1 MIVLQVPHFEGDVC
15 TVLRCEDLFIV
26 LRIRSSYLNSSVT
39 SVHSSHASHGFV
51 ESVLKSGLAVSSFT
65 LEKSPS
71 PSLLVAQV
79 PEALWTCEGP
89 SYSGCTGIKLLKVY
103 TQAVLI
109 FTYK

>member
-1 MIVLQVPHFEGDVC
+1 MFPAE
-15 TVLRCEDLFIV
+15 
-26 LRIRSSYLNSSVT
+26 NK
-39 SVHSSHASHGFV
+39 V
-51 ESVLKSGLAVSSFT
+51 ESLPAAPGHSCSRPFFVFSLGLFFLLPGLAVSSFT

-71 PSLLVAQV
+71 PSLPVAQV